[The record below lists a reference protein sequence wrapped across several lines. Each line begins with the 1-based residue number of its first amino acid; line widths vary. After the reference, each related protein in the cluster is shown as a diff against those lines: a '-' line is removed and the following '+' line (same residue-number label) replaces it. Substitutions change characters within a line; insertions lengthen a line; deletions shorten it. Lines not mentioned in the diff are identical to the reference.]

1 MLLHPQRAARL
12 VEFHRRDT
20 KNPSL
25 EFVLAQ
31 TTQRVMSAAPRGR
44 TGEIAFAIQAR
55 YAFALMELAESDS
68 SPAVKAAMLGALNDI
83 EGLLTRRANSKND
96 GLLGR
101 IAAFR
106 SRSAPN
112 ANPVTPA
119 KALPPGSPIGS
130 E

>member
-1 MLLHPQRAARL
+1 
-12 VEFHRRDT
+12 
-20 KNPSL
+20 
-25 EFVLAQ
+25 
-31 TTQRVMSAAPRGR
+31 MSASPNGR

-68 SPAVKAAMLGALNDI
+68 SPAVKAAALGALNDMGA
-83 EGLLTRRANSKND
+83 GLGRRANSKNAW
-96 GLLGR
+96 LLDR

-106 SRSAPN
+106 SRSAPD